1 LRPRRGICR
10 RVPPRRPPGGGVAPP
25 RWPDRPEGRDVLGPS
40 EPVPRSW
47 RSCARERVDA
57 SGHRS
62 PLPRPPSPSPQASL
76 DGCLGVASLLCGVRP
91 SRLSIAWLSLPSP
104 CDTLT
109 VFPMASRI
117 IKDRIDGL
125 SAMPLGE
132 RTAAIGADAPPRSQ
146 EGWLAFFGGQQPVGR
161 SARRDI
167 DGLRMGR
174 AVAPADS
181 AAPPR
186 RKAIGPL
193 APKSANRGRGHLA
206 AGGCIRCQK
215 ARPACTHG
223 THFLA
228 SSPFSD
234 GRRLLHCRKSH
245 PVCTHGAQL

>member
-1 LRPRRGICR
+1 MPRGTDPRCHGRPR
-10 RVPPRRPPGGGVAPP
+10 
-25 RWPDRPEGRDVLGPS
+25 
-40 EPVPRSW
+40 
-47 RSCARERVDA
+47 
-57 SGHRS
+57 
-62 PLPRPPSPSPQASL
+62 LPPQASL

-104 CDTLT
+104 CEMLT
-109 VFPMASRI
+109 VFPMVSRI

-125 SAMPLGE
+125 SAMLRWGENRCHRGRCPL
-132 RTAAIGADAPPRSQ
+132 PRSQ

-161 SARRDI
+161 LARRAI

-174 AVAPADS
+174 AVAPEDS

-234 GRRLLHCRKSH
+234 RRRLLHCRKSH

>member
-1 LRPRRGICR
+1 MRPRRGICR

-109 VFPMASRI
+109 VFPMASRL

-125 SAMPLGE
+125 SAMLRWGREPLPSGPMPPPTVPGGVA
-132 RTAAIGADAPPRSQ
+132 RFLWGAAASGPPGASGYRWSKNGA
-146 EGWLAFFGGQQPVGR
+146 
-161 SARRDI
+161 
-167 DGLRMGR
+167 
-174 AVAPADS
+174 
-181 AAPPR
+181 
-186 RKAIGPL
+186 
-193 APKSANRGRGHLA
+193 GRGSRGL
-206 AGGCIRCQK
+206 GG
-215 ARPACTHG
+215 
-223 THFLA
+223 
-228 SSPFSD
+228 SS
-234 GRRLLHCRKSH
+234 
-245 PVCTHGAQL
+245 A